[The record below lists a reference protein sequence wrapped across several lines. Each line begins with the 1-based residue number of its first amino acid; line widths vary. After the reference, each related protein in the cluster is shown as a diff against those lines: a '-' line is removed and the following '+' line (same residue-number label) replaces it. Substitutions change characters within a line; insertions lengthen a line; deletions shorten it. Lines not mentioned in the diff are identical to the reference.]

1 MNQAER
7 TEELEALAEQSY
19 DQLIGEWLDW
29 LDTARKYERKI
40 PAIDRLDYRH
50 DCLLELHRARQRDCK
65 PLPKLRAYRIASLMV
80 AQYWREVNKPTTRV
94 CIYSGVPKE
103 RHCKECEWKPSRGQV
118 CPWTARLPVQSLDSE
133 VEDTEGNKV
142 ALLDTVATEDIHD
155 MPEAWT
161 ELNTWLLGCPTR
173 LIEIA
178 EKRRDGEA
186 LSAKD
191 RKYLQRYREQE
202 QKSLF

>member
-7 TEELEALAEQSY
+7 TEELEAIAEQSY
-19 DQLIGEWLDW
+19 DQLDGEWKDW
-29 LDTARKYERKI
+29 LEVAKRYERKI
-40 PAIDRLDYRH
+40 PVEDRLDYRH

-65 PLPKLRAYRIASLMV
+65 PLPILRAYRIASLMV

-94 CIYSGVPKE
+94 CIYTGIAKE
-103 RHCKECEWKPSRGQV
+103 RNCKECERKPIRGQV
-118 CPWTARLPVQSLDSE
+118 CPWVAIYPIQSLDSE
-133 VEDTEGNKV
+133 VEDTDGNTV
-142 ALLDTVATEDIHD
+142 TLMDTVATEDIHD

-161 ELNTWLLGCPTR
+161 EISTWLLGCPIR
-173 LIEIA
+173 LVEIA
-178 EKRRDGEA
+178 EKRRDDEA